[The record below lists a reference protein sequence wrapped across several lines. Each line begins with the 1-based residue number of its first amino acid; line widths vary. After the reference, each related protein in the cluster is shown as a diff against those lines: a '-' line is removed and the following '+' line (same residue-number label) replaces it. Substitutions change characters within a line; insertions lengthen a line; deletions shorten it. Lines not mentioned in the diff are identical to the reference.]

1 MFLLPYHSENCY
13 QRHCLVSKW
22 ASRILSLLFHPLDCS
37 VISGFFVNSGIINI
51 LVRQWAFSGR
61 NLLNQWKPLG
71 VYRAPCVPFIA
82 ICPLFALY
90 SGVSHLVMEVSSKLT
105 VTNNL
110 MSSLCSIS
118 KYKDPINAIVI
129 GLSSTVGV
137 CLWVYEFIEECK
149 LISNCTFF

>member
-1 MFLLPYHSENCY
+1 MFLLPYHSEKCY

-22 ASRILSLLFHPLDCS
+22 ASRRLSLLSHPLDYS
-37 VISGFFVNSGIINI
+37 VISGFFVNSGIINNCETVSF
-51 LVRQWAFSGR
+51 LWEESLESVET
-61 NLLNQWKPLG
+61 PV
-71 VYRAPCVPFIA
+71 VYRAPRMPFRA
-82 ICPLFALY
+82 ICCLFALY
-90 SGVSHLVMEVSSKLT
+90 SGVSHLAMEMSSRLT

-118 KYKDPINAIVI
+118 KYKDPINVTVI

-149 LISNCTFF
+149 LMYNCTFF